1 MRVFLLKHENERGVY
16 HLTSK
21 EKNYLFRVLRL
32 NVNDV
37 FTAKD
42 SQNNYYKAFLFNEDS
57 MTLESTERL
66 EETLLDSLS
75 SYRGPFVQLTAF
87 ISVLK
92 GKKNEIQVR
101 ALTEIGVS
109 RIVLME
115 TDFTQSPLSQHEM
128 ERIKAIIGEAVQQSG
143 SKAPSLDGPV
153 DFAAALTMMDNLT
166 LILHQDTLERTKS
179 LSEALSEADINT
191 NISMMI
197 GPEGGFSDA
206 ECNNAID
213 RGAVPVLLNTNILRA
228 ETAAIYTA
236 SAIQAILQN

>member
-109 RIVLME
+109 RIVLM
-115 TDFTQSPLSQHEM
+115 
-128 ERIKAIIGEAVQQSG
+128 
-143 SKAPSLDGPV
+143 
-153 DFAAALTMMDNLT
+153 
-166 LILHQDTLERTKS
+166 
-179 LSEALSEADINT
+179 
-191 NISMMI
+191 
-197 GPEGGFSDA
+197 
-206 ECNNAID
+206 
-213 RGAVPVLLNTNILRA
+213 
-228 ETAAIYTA
+228 
-236 SAIQAILQN
+236 